1 MKSVARLIT
10 RGRLVPLRMRID
22 GAGVTQEAGGTRVT
36 TAWPAIRKVRQ
47 AGGLLLFWV
56 DRNTAH
62 YLPLRA
68 LDGEAE
74 EARGIIRQHAGERAA
89 L

>member
-1 MKSVARLIT
+1 TFS
-10 RGRLVPLRMRID
+10 
-22 GAGVTQEAGGTRVT
+22 GGGNHAT
-36 TAWPAIRKVRQ
+36 TAWPGIRRVQR
-47 AGGLLLFWV
+47 AGGFLLFWI

-68 LDGEAE
+68 LDATAHEAS
-74 EARGIIRQHAGERAA
+74 RIIREHAGERAA